1 MSIYKAISGMLLLR
15 PMAKEGDLSLKRQIM
30 CFILMLSC
38 ITTTC
43 SCALLRQP
51 LDKMSGFS
59 GYLRKT
65 ETAIRKGKWPEA
77 AENLRK
83 STKAWYRVKP
93 FLQIDIDHDYVH
105 EIEADFIRLRANI
118 ETRNKPNSLVSIFL
132 IQDNW
137 RDIGSM

>member
-1 MSIYKAISGMLLLR
+1 MG
-15 PMAKEGDLSLKRQIM
+15 
-30 CFILMLSC
+30 FILMLSC
-38 ITTTC
+38 IATIC

-65 ETAIRKGKWPEA
+65 EADIRIDKWSEA
-77 AENLRK
+77 AEDLRK

-105 EIEADFIRLRANI
+105 EIEADFIRLRGNI
-118 ETRNKPNSLVSIFL
+118 ETRNKPDSLVSIFL

-137 RDIGSM
+137 KDIGSM